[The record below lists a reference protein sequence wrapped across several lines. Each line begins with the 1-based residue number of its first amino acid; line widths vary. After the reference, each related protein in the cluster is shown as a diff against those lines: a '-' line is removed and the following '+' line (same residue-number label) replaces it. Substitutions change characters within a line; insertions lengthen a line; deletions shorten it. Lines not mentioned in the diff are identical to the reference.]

1 MALPVLAAALVA
13 LAGLIACERPRD
25 VAVRVSIPGPDS
37 VETPVTGVGLVAL
50 PYDRDSVLAALEASA
65 RSPRPDT
72 AALDSLFRAFRVP
85 FVSYTGTIQRTER
98 LRDSLD
104 ALRARL
110 DSLPRNTPEYRELY
124 AGFSRL
130 DDSLASAR
138 GRTEQA
144 RQALDRARA
153 EFLDRS
159 ESLRAAIRHWEDS
172 TYSGYDSI
180 TRGLSARRRQDPRTD
195 TTGGDGWARFELP
208 PGDWWIYGRSWD
220 ATDPNAEWYWNVPV
234 TDDTLLLSS
243 RTGRQRRRY

>member
-1 MALPVLAAALVA
+1 VLAVALVV
-13 LAGLIACERPRD
+13 LAGLAGCERPRD

-65 RSPRPDT
+65 RSSRPDT

-85 FVSYTGTIQRTER
+85 FVSYTGTVQRTER

-104 ALRARL
+104 RMRQRL
-110 DSLPRNTPEYRELY
+110 DSLPRNTPEYRQLY

-130 DDSLASAR
+130 NDSLTAAQS
-138 GRTEQA
+138 RTERA
-144 RQALDRARA
+144 RQDLDRARA
-153 EFLDRS
+153 DFIDRS
-159 ESLRAAIRHWEDS
+159 ETLRAAIRHWEDS
-172 TYSGYDSI
+172 TYRGYDSL
-180 TRGLSARRRQDPRTD
+180 TRNLVARRRQDPRTD
-195 TTGGDGWARFELP
+195 TTGGDGWARFHLP
-208 PGDWWIYGRSWD
+208 PGPWWIYGRSWD